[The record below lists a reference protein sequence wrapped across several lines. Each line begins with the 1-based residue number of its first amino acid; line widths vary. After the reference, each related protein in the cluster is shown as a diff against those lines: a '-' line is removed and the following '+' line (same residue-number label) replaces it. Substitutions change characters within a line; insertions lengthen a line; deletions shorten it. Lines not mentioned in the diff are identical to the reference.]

1 MTMIANSAHETI
13 EQACAR
19 VASLCSLA
27 DILSAPVCLPDKKA
41 VDDGRIAYSFSQLDE
56 LSRSIAHA
64 FVAQGLRK
72 GDRVFVLA
80 EKCSEIVVIALAI
93 WKAGAVYVP
102 VDVENPAPRVE
113 LMFRSIAPRLVI
125 GPSRLINSFSSI
137 WREVPRLHLELIND
151 IGKEAIP
158 TPLPRVASGDVAYI
172 MHTSGSTG
180 TPKGV
185 VMSHGSILTYFAGHN
200 QVLCINGASRC
211 LNNAP
216 FHFDVSIQDTFL
228 PLAFGATV
236 YLTRGLPVGALLLRT
251 IERERITHLIAVAT
265 ILTIIT
271 GDGRRLAKTDLSAL
285 EVVMTGAEVCD
296 VKVINAWLRHAP
308 SVRVINGY
316 GPTEVNSISL
326 TYTIT
331 EANEQRT
338 EFYPIG
344 KPLSTV
350 RAVLIG
356 GAGNLITAAGE
367 VGELLLGGPQLMN
380 GYWNNPDE
388 TGKAFT
394 VIDGDRYYRTGDLCH
409 LDHQGNFVFDGRRDA
424 EIKLAGRRV
433 NLTEVQQCLL
443 KHPCVSAA
451 TVGVASIDGR
461 SAVAALIIPRSPMA
475 IKDLKQ
481 VKRFAAARLPDY
493 MVPTYLAVYEHA
505 VLLASGKTDQRR
517 LLRALEQEI
526 SEARAEFYRV
536 DENLVCTPIGT
547 VADIITQ

>member
-1 MTMIANSAHETI
+1 MIADSARDLI
-13 EQACAR
+13 EQACDK
-19 VASLCSLA
+19 VAGLNSLA
-27 DILSAPVCLPDKKA
+27 EILSVSVSVSPDKKA
-41 VDDGRIAYSFSQLDE
+41 IDDGRITYSFAELDE
-56 LSRSIAHA
+56 VSRSIAYA

-80 EKCSEIVVIALAI
+80 EKCSEIVAIALAI

-102 VDVENPAPRVE
+102 IDVENPAQRVE
-113 LMFRSIAPRLVI
+113 LLFNRIAPRLVI
-125 GPSRLINSFSSI
+125 GPSRLIESFSSI
-137 WREVPRLHLELIND
+137 WRDVARLQFELIND

-158 TPLPRVASGDVAYI
+158 VPLPKVAHRDVAYI

-180 TPKGV
+180 SPKGV
-185 VMSHGSILTYFAGHN
+185 EMSHGSILTYFAGHN
-200 QVLCINGASRC
+200 QVLRINGASRC

-228 PLAFGATV
+228 PLSFGATV
-236 YLTRGLPVGALLLRT
+236 YLTRGLPVGVVLLRT

-265 ILTIIT
+265 ILTIVT
-271 GDGRRLAKTDLSAL
+271 GDGRRLANTDLSAL

-296 VKVINAWLRHAP
+296 VKVINAWLKHAP

-326 TYTIT
+326 TYSIT
-331 EANEQRT
+331 EADDQRT
-338 EFYPIG
+338 DFYPIG

-350 RAVLIG
+350 RALLIRETG
-356 GAGNLITAAGE
+356 SLITAPGE
-367 VGELLLGGPQLMN
+367 AGELLLGGPQLMN

-388 TGKAFT
+388 TAKAFL

-409 LDHQGNFVFDGRRDA
+409 LDHRGNFVFDGRRDA

-443 KHPCVSAA
+443 EHTRVSAA
-451 TVGVASIDGR
+451 IVGVATVDGR
-461 SAVAALIIPRSPMA
+461 SAVAALINPSSPMT
-475 IKDLKQ
+475 IQDLKH
-481 VKRFAAARLPDY
+481 VKRFVAARLPDY

-517 LLRALEQEI
+517 LLKVLEKEI
-526 SEARAEFYRV
+526 SEVRTELYRI
-536 DENLVCTPIGT
+536 DEKLVCTPIGAA
-547 VADIITQ
+547 VEILTQ